1 MCVCVCL
8 GGVGNGSGSPN
19 KGRNNVLS
27 FRRLHTNNI
36 LCETGSIEP
45 DIWRFEDAR
54 RRRDAS
60 TMLVFGGRG
69 WVYIY
74 IYFWGYSIL
83 ENRGGG
89 RSEWRGWTC
98 VCVCVYVLC
107 LKLADLT
114 EFSVNWVVKVGVV
127 VLLG

>member
-45 DIWRFEDAR
+45 DSWRFEDAR

-60 TMLVFGGRG
+60 TTLVFGGRG

-74 IYFWGYSIL
+74 IYIFGATPSL
-83 ENRGGG
+83 KTEEEEGANGGVG
-89 RSEWRGWTC
+89 R

-114 EFSVNWVVKVGVV
+114 EISVNWVVKVGVV